1 MSETA
6 DVVSELPVIILFAF
20 WWALLSMLE
29 FLSSQGQTGDGPD
42 AAAKANDAPA
52 AAGDAFPELREAD
65 PQFSSADFLQGACRA
80 YEEILRAYALY
91 DVKALRLLLSAEVLW
106 AFTESFAARAARE
119 ETLELTFVGIQS
131 AEISGVAVRPEVVEI
146 AVLFRAQVVQA
157 ERSATGEVIGGDP
170 MAVTT
175 VADVWTFAHRRP
187 VDRTAWIVVATDE
200 FAEAA

>member
-6 DVVSELPVIILFAF
+6 DVVSELPVIILFSF
-20 WWALLSMLE
+20 YWALLSMME
-29 FLSSQGQTGDGPD
+29 FLSVQGDSTDGDTGGKGDN
-42 AAAKANDAPA
+42 AQ
-52 AAGDAFPELREAD
+52 AAGDEAFPELREAD
-65 PQFSSADFLQGACRA
+65 PQFSTADFLQGACRA
-80 YEEILRAYALY
+80 YEEILRAYALC

-106 AFTESFAARAARE
+106 AFAESFAARAARQ

-131 AEISGVAVRPEVVEI
+131 AEIVGVAVRPEAIEI

-170 MAVTT
+170 MAVAT